1 MFFSVSR
8 AFRPVVQNDQTKV
21 TIVSIEPTLIVP
33 QLVFKVRINNHHWSW
48 EVQQNE
54 TWKNV
59 KNRIIKLNRI
69 NFALSH
75 NINGNI
81 YLPITSG
88 YGQPLSTIPFQ
99 LFSYSICYYTLS
111 YSIHNL
117 FIIYSIQ
124 FYLILF
130 YSIQDSRFYSIYS
143 ISIIFCSHYHQLLQG
158 TLRGERLLKSDWQS
172 AGLTAQ
178 KTIANSELAIWPQYL
193 LQRWYLQ
200 RPDFTASTLQCHL
213 MSIKRKQK
221 NIAAS

>member
-1 MFFSVSR
+1 MASR
-8 AFRPVVQNDQTKV
+8 C
-21 TIVSIEPTLIVP
+21 
-33 QLVFKVRINNHHWSW
+33 
-48 EVQQNE
+48 
-54 TWKNV
+54 
-59 KNRIIKLNRI
+59 
-69 NFALSH
+69 
-75 NINGNI
+75 
-81 YLPITSG
+81 
-88 YGQPLSTIPFQ
+88 QPFH
-99 LFSYSICYYTLS
+99 SICYYTLS

-117 FIIYSIQ
+117 FRIYSVQIL
-124 FYLILF
+124 FSLILF
-130 YSIQDSRFYSIYS
+130 YSISGFQILILILFIYS

-221 NIAAS
+221 NIAASWLLLTQLLLLCFAALLLLT